1 MPSESPISR
10 IVQRPITVSGGSV
23 VEVDVTLDV
32 DVVDVEEGMGA
43 PVENR
48 QPAPGGLNASML
60 TNGGGRFLDGPDG
73 GVVVDDAEVPSL
85 VVGPDVVVVAV
96 VRTVVVGSAAVEW

>member
-1 MPSESPISR
+1 
-10 IVQRPITVSGGSV
+10 
-23 VEVDVTLDV
+23 
-32 DVVDVEEGMGA
+32 
-43 PVENR
+43 
-48 QPAPGGLNASML
+48 ML
-60 TNGGGRFLDGPDG
+60 TNGGGRFFDGPDG